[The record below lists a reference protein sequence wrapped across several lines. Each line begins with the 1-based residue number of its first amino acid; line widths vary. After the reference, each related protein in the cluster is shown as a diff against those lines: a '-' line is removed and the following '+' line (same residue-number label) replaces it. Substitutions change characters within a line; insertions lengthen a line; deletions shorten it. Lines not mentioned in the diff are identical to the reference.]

1 MSPIISLIITSTLA
15 LSATP
20 TTATSLP
27 APQAAADY
35 TMGFIGCSMA
45 ENVAQGYASTGGR
58 RMWGPY
64 GTGALVVQ
72 SWTDPN
78 SAAWQKFDTQA
89 ARYGKPTS
97 VLGADLHLRVPG
109 RHLRRSRGAR
119 RQRARAHAAT
129 NATIYLTGQP
139 LYDAGQ
145 YCFLAGQGGA
155 ELTDGLA
162 RRAGNDSALGVVY
175 PGSFLLHVAE
185 VQDGCHA
192 NAMGQ
197 QSLGRQAMA
206 FWG

>member
-64 GTGALVVQ
+64 GTGTLVVQ

-97 VLGADLHLRVPG
+97 VWVQICIFASPGATYAEVAALV
-109 RHLRRSRGAR
+109 AN
-119 RQRARAHAAT
+119 ARAHAAT